1 MNSYARI
8 LIPWYYIPNR
18 LLGCYRDKDGYYW
31 LTGRTDDVLNVSG
44 HRLGTAELES
54 ALVQHTDVVEAAVV
68 SLC

>member
-8 LIPWYYIPNR
+8 LIPWYYIPNQ